1 MAPSAVKL
9 SPTTKSVKLTIKC
22 SGKVACVGIAQVVV
36 VTGHKVKGKT
46 VYVTVV
52 LASGG
57 YRLAPGK
64 SGVATL
70 GLTRQG
76 RSVMAAGKK
85 RTISIRVDDVRLHIY
100 WSRAATLTPPHPAAK
115 K

>member
-1 MAPSAVKL
+1 MTPSATKL
-9 SPTTKSVKLTIKC
+9 TTTTTSIKVTIKC
-22 SGKVACVGIAQVVV
+22 SGKVACAGIAQVVV

-76 RSVMAAGKK
+76 RSVFAAGRK
-85 RTISIRVDDVRLHIY
+85 RTVSIRLDDTHLDIY
-100 WSRAATLTPPHPAAK
+100 SSRAATLTPPHIAAK